1 MVGYIRFAALALIGL
16 SYLGFRLEKKKDHQS
31 ETLENDWSQYQK
43 NEEGLYPWE
52 EDQDDSPQ
60 RIEKNSN
67 KVCESS
73 KTKTRKMVER
83 I

>member
-16 SYLGFRLEKKKDHQS
+16 SYLGFRLKKKKDHQS

-60 RIEKNSN
+60 NSN

>member
-1 MVGYIRFAALALIGL
+1 MVGYIRFAALALIVL
-16 SYLGFRLEKKKDHQS
+16 SYLGFRLKKKKDHQS

-60 RIEKNSN
+60 RIEK
-67 KVCESS
+67 
-73 KTKTRKMVER
+73 TATRYDVRMISWTRFGR

>member
-16 SYLGFRLEKKKDHQS
+16 SYLGFRLKKKKDHQS

>member
-16 SYLGFRLEKKKDHQS
+16 SYLGFRLKKKKDHQS

-60 RIEKNSN
+60 RIEKTATTYVNQARPRRG
-67 KVCESS
+67 KW
-73 KTKTRKMVER
+73 
-83 I
+83 

>member
-16 SYLGFRLEKKKDHQS
+16 SYLGFRLKKKKDHQS

-43 NEEGLYPWE
+43 NEERLYPWE

-60 RIEKNSN
+60 RIEK
-67 KVCESS
+67 
-73 KTKTRKMVER
+73 TATRYVNQARPRRGKW
-83 I
+83 